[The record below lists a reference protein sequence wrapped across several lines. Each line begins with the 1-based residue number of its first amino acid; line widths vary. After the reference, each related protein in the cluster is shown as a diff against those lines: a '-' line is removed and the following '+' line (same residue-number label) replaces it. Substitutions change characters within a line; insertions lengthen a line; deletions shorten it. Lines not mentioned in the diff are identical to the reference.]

1 MWRNLA
7 ASQGGIIMQVESPK
21 LRLLAHDCDD
31 VGVLSALLQDAIIP
45 GSDMSFDRKL
55 NEFVIVANRFCW
67 ELGPAYGVK
76 SSDGKTVHERRLCGI
91 RIGRVRAVRH
101 YNWPKIRQNNLF
113 NLLALRHVDME
124 EQVGGGAVLQF
135 DFSGGSSLRLNV
147 VDIDIVLADLGAGH
161 PTRLRPGHKF

>member
-1 MWRNLA
+1 MWSKPEPSKNGLV
-7 ASQGGIIMQVESPK
+7 MQDTAPK
-21 LRLLAHDCDD
+21 LQLMARNGDD
-31 VGVLSALLQDAIIP
+31 IVVLSALLQDAIIP
-45 GSDMSFDRKL
+45 GADMAFDRKID
-55 NEFVIVANRFCW
+55 EFVIVANRFCW

-91 RIGRVRAVRH
+91 RIGHVRAVRH

-124 EQVGGGAVLQF
+124 EQNGDGAVLQF

-147 VDIDIVLADLGAGH
+147 IEIDIVLADLGTGH
-161 PTRLRPGHKF
+161 PTCLRPGHKF